1 MEKYLPKQ
9 KKNYYDFILIGDSI
23 KKKILL
29 IGNKIRWD
37 YIFYYLLYVSK

>member
-23 KKKILL
+23 KKK
-29 IGNKIRWD
+29 NSANWK
-37 YIFYYLLYVSK
+37 